1 VVPVLLGTVTTNANS
16 VVNLTGIRTV
26 VRLNKQNVWG
36 LVNTAQ
42 SPNWTEVIAA

>member
-1 VVPVLLGTVTTNANS
+1 
-16 VVNLTGIRTV
+16 LTGVRTV

-42 SPNWTEVIAA
+42 TPNWTEVIAA

>member
-1 VVPVLLGTVTTNANS
+1 LLGSVTVNGNV
-16 VVNLTGIRTV
+16 VVNLTGVKAV

-42 SPNWTEVIAA
+42 NPNWTEVIAA